1 MKSSVVIKGCKS
13 GMTVILNPDTP
24 FEQLLEDVGKKFKE
38 SEKFWGSAQMTLTLE
53 GRELTPIEELQVTDA
68 ITANSQ
74 IEILCL
80 LDTDANRIARCEKA
94 LTERLMELTAR
105 TGQFYKGNLS
115 RGDLLESDAS
125 IVIIGDVERGAR
137 VSARGNIVVLGTLAG
152 SAHAGAAGSEDAVI
166 TALEMSPMHLRIA
179 DLTAKTRSQGKK
191 MGRGPMIASVSGG
204 NIDVESVKKKF
215 FRLFSFYLAYLMD
228 LRLELFYFL
237 E

>member
-152 SAHAGAAGSEDAVI
+152 SA
-166 TALEMSPMHLRIA
+166 LEMSPMHLRIA

-191 MGRGPMIASVSGG
+191 MGRGPMIASVSDG
-204 NIDVESVKKKF
+204 NIDVESVKK
-215 FRLFSFYLAYLMD
+215 SFLD
-228 LRLELFYFL
+228 YFHFI
-237 E
+237 

>member
-125 IVIIGDVERGAR
+125 IVI
-137 VSARGNIVVLGTLAG
+137 GTLAG

-191 MGRGPMIASVSGG
+191 MGRGPMIASVSDG
-204 NIDVESVKKKF
+204 NIDVESVKK
-215 FRLFSFYLAYLMD
+215 SFLD
-228 LRLELFYFL
+228 YFHFI
-237 E
+237 

>member
-191 MGRGPMIASVSGG
+191 MGRGPMIASVSDG
-204 NIDVESVKKKF
+204 NIDVE
-215 FRLFSFYLAYLMD
+215 
-228 LRLELFYFL
+228 
-237 E
+237 

>member
-125 IVIIGDVERGAR
+125 IVIIGCGAR
-137 VSARGNIVVLGTLAG
+137 RACQRTGQYRRPR
-152 SAHAGAAGSEDAVI
+152 HAGGFR
-166 TALEMSPMHLRIA
+166 PCWGG
-179 DLTAKTRSQGKK
+179 GK
-191 MGRGPMIASVSGG
+191 
-204 NIDVESVKKKF
+204 
-215 FRLFSFYLAYLMD
+215 
-228 LRLELFYFL
+228 
-237 E
+237 

>member
-105 TGQFYKGNLS
+105 
-115 RGDLLESDAS
+115 LESDAS

-204 NIDVESVKKKF
+204 NIDVESVKK
-215 FRLFSFYLAYLMD
+215 SFLD
-228 LRLELFYFL
+228 YFHFI
-237 E
+237 

>member
-13 GMTVILNPDTP
+13 GMTVILNPATP
-24 FEQLLEDVGKKFKE
+24 SEQLLEDVGKKFKE

-105 TGQFYKGNLS
+105 TGQFYKGMWS
-115 RGDLLESDAS
+115 A
-125 IVIIGDVERGAR
+125 AR
-137 VSARGNIVVLGTLAG
+137 VSAHGAISSFLARWRVPPMLGRR
-152 SAHAGAAGSEDAVI
+152 EV
-166 TALEMSPMHLRIA
+166 R
-179 DLTAKTRSQGKK
+179 TR
-191 MGRGPMIASVSGG
+191 
-204 NIDVESVKKKF
+204 
-215 FRLFSFYLAYLMD
+215 
-228 LRLELFYFL
+228 
-237 E
+237 

>member
-1 MKSSVVIKGCKS
+1 MTSSVVRKGCKS

-53 GRELTPIEELQVTDA
+53 GRKLTPIEELQVTDA

-204 NIDVESVKKKF
+204 NIDVESVKK
-215 FRLFSFYLAYLMD
+215 SFLD
-228 LRLELFYFL
+228 YFHFI
-237 E
+237 

>member
-94 LTERLMELTAR
+94 LTERLMELTKSSPSMPESTSSTGWATCDSMISGLAPGYMTLTVTIGTSMLGYSRTAR
-105 TGQFYKGNLS
+105 
-115 RGDLLESDAS
+115 RW
-125 IVIIGDVERGAR
+125 
-137 VSARGNIVVLGTLAG
+137 
-152 SAHAGAAGSEDAVI
+152 
-166 TALEMSPMHLRIA
+166 
-179 DLTAKTRSQGKK
+179 
-191 MGRGPMIASVSGG
+191 
-204 NIDVESVKKKF
+204 
-215 FRLFSFYLAYLMD
+215 
-228 LRLELFYFL
+228 
-237 E
+237 

>member
-13 GMTVILNPDTP
+13 GLTVILNPDIP

-38 SEKFWGSAQMTLTLE
+38 SERFWGSVQMTLTLE
-53 GRELTPIEELQVTDA
+53 GRELTPVEELQVTDA

-80 LDTDANRIARCEKA
+80 LDTDANRIARSEKA
-94 LTERLMELTAR
+94 LTERLMELTGR

-115 RGDLLESDAS
+115 RGDCLESDAS

-137 VSARGNIVVLGTLAG
+137 VSARGNIIVLGTLAG
-152 SAHAGAAGSEDAVI
+152 SAHAGVTGSEEAVI

-179 DLTAKTRSQGKK
+179 ELTAQTRGSGKK
-191 MGRGPMIASVSGG
+191 MGRGPMIASVSDGKIG
-204 NIDVESVKKKF
+204 VEPVKK
-215 FRLFSFYLAYLMD
+215 SFLD
-228 LRLELFYFL
+228 YFHFI
-237 E
+237 

>member
-53 GRELTPIEELQVTDA
+53 GKELQVTDA

-191 MGRGPMIASVSGG
+191 MGRGPMIASVSDG
-204 NIDVESVKKKF
+204 NIDVESVKK
-215 FRLFSFYLAYLMD
+215 SFLD
-228 LRLELFYFL
+228 YFHFI
-237 E
+237 

>member
-125 IVIIGDVERGAR
+125 M
-137 VSARGNIVVLGTLAG
+137 
-152 SAHAGAAGSEDAVI
+152 VI

-191 MGRGPMIASVSGG
+191 MGRGPMIASVSDG
-204 NIDVESVKKKF
+204 NIDVESVKK
-215 FRLFSFYLAYLMD
+215 SFLD
-228 LRLELFYFL
+228 YFHFI
-237 E
+237 

>member
-94 LTERLMELTAR
+94 L

-204 NIDVESVKKKF
+204 NIDVESVKK
-215 FRLFSFYLAYLMD
+215 SFLD
-228 LRLELFYFL
+228 YFHFI
-237 E
+237 

>member
-115 RGDLLESDAS
+115 PGRSAGIRCEHRDHRGC
-125 IVIIGDVERGAR
+125 GAR
-137 VSARGNIVVLGTLAG
+137 RACQRTGQYRRSW
-152 SAHAGAAGSEDAVI
+152 HAGGFR
-166 TALEMSPMHLRIA
+166 PCWGG
-179 DLTAKTRSQGKK
+179 GK
-191 MGRGPMIASVSGG
+191 
-204 NIDVESVKKKF
+204 
-215 FRLFSFYLAYLMD
+215 
-228 LRLELFYFL
+228 
-237 E
+237 

>member
-38 SEKFWGSAQMTLTLE
+38 SEKFWGSAQMT
-53 GRELTPIEELQVTDA
+53 LTPIEELQVTDA

-125 IVIIGDVERGAR
+125 IVIIGNVERGAR

-166 TALEMSPMHLRIA
+166 TALAMSPMHLRIA

-204 NIDVESVKKKF
+204 NIDVESVKK
-215 FRLFSFYLAYLMD
+215 SFLD
-228 LRLELFYFL
+228 YFHFI
-237 E
+237 

>member
-94 LTERLMELTAR
+94 LTERLM
-105 TGQFYKGNLS
+105 GQFYKGNLS

-152 SAHAGAAGSEDAVI
+152 SAHAGAAGSEDAEI
-166 TALEMSPMHLRIA
+166 TALEM
-179 DLTAKTRSQGKK
+179 
-191 MGRGPMIASVSGG
+191 
-204 NIDVESVKKKF
+204 
-215 FRLFSFYLAYLMD
+215 
-228 LRLELFYFL
+228 
-237 E
+237 

>member
-38 SEKFWGSAQMTLTLE
+38 SIRPDDADPG

-179 DLTAKTRSQGKK
+179 DLTAKTRSQGKRW
-191 MGRGPMIASVSGG
+191 GADR
-204 NIDVESVKKKF
+204 
-215 FRLFSFYLAYLMD
+215 
-228 LRLELFYFL
+228 
-237 E
+237 

>member
-53 GRELTPIEELQVTDA
+53 GRELTPIE
-68 ITANSQ
+68 
-74 IEILCL
+74 
-80 LDTDANRIARCEKA
+80 
-94 LTERLMELTAR
+94 
-105 TGQFYKGNLS
+105 GNLS

-191 MGRGPMIASVSGG
+191 ARTDDCIGIRW
-204 NIDVESVKKKF
+204 KH
-215 FRLFSFYLAYLMD
+215 
-228 LRLELFYFL
+228 
-237 E
+237 